1 MRAQPDAGGCDDLPL
16 TEPAVVMGQYSAYL
30 VPYFLLF

>member
-16 TEPAVVMGQYSAYL
+16 TEPAVVMGQYVQSF
-30 VPYFLLF
+30 VPYFL